1 MRVLVT
7 GGGGFVGK
15 AIVNRILSRG
25 WMAASFSR
33 RSYPDLK
40 SRNVEQIQGDLAD
53 CEAVRK
59 ACRGRDA
66 VFHVAA
72 KAGIWGRHRDF
83 FQANVE
89 GTKNVIEACR
99 SERIDRLVYTSSPS
113 VVMDGSDQNGVDES
127 APYPERYL
135 ASYPETK
142 AQAERQIL
150 AAADHRLAT
159 VALRP
164 HLIWGP
170 GDRHLL
176 PKILERARS
185 GRLRQI
191 GPGSNRVDFTY
202 IDDVARA
209 HLLALDRLRPG
220 AAISGKPYFISQDD
234 PVSLWGFIN
243 RVLQATGISPIERR
257 ISPSAA
263 YALGA
268 ACETIYRC
276 FGIRHDPPMT
286 RFLARSLATAHW
298 FRIDAAKREL
308 GYQPETSIN
317 EGLQHFADWWL
328 QQVEGGTTL

>member
-7 GGGGFVGK
+7 GGGGFVGN
-15 AIVNRILSRG
+15 AIVNRLGARG
-25 WMAASFSR
+25 WKVASFSR
-33 RSYPDLK
+33 GFYPDLE
-40 SRNVEQIQGDLAD
+40 SQNVEQIQGDLAD
-53 CEAVRK
+53 REAVRK
-59 ACRGRDA
+59 ACQGRDA
-66 VFHVAA
+66 VVHVAA
-72 KAGIWGRHRDF
+72 RAGIWGRHRDF
-83 FQANVE
+83 HQTNVE

-113 VVMDGSDQNGVDES
+113 VVMDGADQNGIDEA
-127 APYPERYL
+127 APYPDRYL

-142 AQAERQIL
+142 AQAERLIL
-150 AAADHRLAT
+150 AAADRRLGT
-159 VALRP
+159 VSLRP

-185 GRLRQI
+185 GRLRQV
-191 GPGSNRVDFTY
+191 GPGRNRVDFTY

-220 AAISGKPYFISQDD
+220 ASISGKAYFISQDD

-243 RVLQATGISPIERR
+243 RVLQAIGSSPVQRR
-257 ISPSAA
+257 ISPTAA
-263 YALGA
+263 YALGTV
-268 ACETIYRC
+268 CETVYRC

-308 GYQPETSIN
+308 GYRPETSIN
-317 EGLQHFADWWL
+317 EGLKHFANWWL
-328 QQVEGGTTL
+328 QQGKGGKAQ

>member
-15 AIVNRILSRG
+15 AIVNRLVARG
-25 WMAASFSR
+25 WKAASFSR
-33 RSYPDLK
+33 GFYPDLE

-53 CEAVRK
+53 REAVRK
-59 ACRGRDA
+59 ACQGRDA
-66 VFHVAA
+66 VVHVAA
-72 KAGIWGRHRDF
+72 RAGIWGRHRDF
-83 FQANVE
+83 HQTNVE

-113 VVMDGSDQNGVDES
+113 VVMDGADQNGIDET
-127 APYPERYL
+127 APYPDRYL

-142 AQAERQIL
+142 AQAERLIL
-150 AAADHRLAT
+150 AAADHQLGT
-159 VALRP
+159 VSLRP

-185 GRLRQI
+185 GRLMQV
-191 GPGSNRVDFTY
+191 GPGRNRVDFTY

-220 AAISGKPYFISQDD
+220 ASISGKPYFISQDD

-243 RVLQATGISPIERR
+243 RVLQAIGSSPVQRR
-257 ISPSAA
+257 ISPTAA
-263 YALGA
+263 YALGTV
-268 ACETIYRC
+268 CETVYRC

-308 GYQPETSIN
+308 RYRPETSIS
-317 EGLQHFADWWL
+317 EGLKHFANWWL
-328 QQVEGGTTL
+328 QQGEGGKAQ